1 VQALGSGV
9 FAAVCLHSAVAVA
22 VLVSGFTV
30 KRGVDLLADMVLP
43 LQADIDSAITS
54 QILPAQQ
61 EFLTILLL
69 LFGIVS
75 FFVRFVQ

>member
-1 VQALGSGV
+1 M
-9 FAAVCLHSAVAVA
+9 CLHSAVAVA

-30 KRGVDLLADMVLP
+30 KRGVDLLADMVLL
-43 LQADIDSAITS
+43 LQADIESAIMS

>member
-1 VQALGSGV
+1 M
-9 FAAVCLHSAVAVA
+9 CLHSAVAVA
-22 VLVSGFTV
+22 VQVSGFTV